1 MNRITIEK
9 PTRVRILIAD
19 AYISVMSFL
28 IIGIFMGIAAGVIVA
43 FLTYL
48 FLTFFLFEIF
58 DAR

>member
-28 IIGIFMGIAAGVIVA
+28 IIGIFMGIAAGVI
-43 FLTYL
+43 